1 MLREALE
8 RMPHAGR
15 MQLIGE
21 ILSADER
28 EIRCLARDHRGPSYP
43 LRLGGRLFCCA
54 LVELGAQAAAAH
66 TSLFGIAA
74 AHTGFV
80 LSLSGVVIGPDL
92 APSDAPPS
100 EAPPSDAP
108 LAIRAEHLDSLDAR
122 ALYRFEVTGGEA
134 RLVAGD
140 VLLGMQRSAA

>member
-8 RMPHAGR
+8 RMPHSGR

-28 EIRCLARDHRGPSYP
+28 EIRCLARDHRDPSYP
-43 LRLGGRLFCCA
+43 LRLGGRLYACA

-66 TSLFGIAA
+66 TSLFGVAA
-74 AHTGFV
+74 AHTGLV
-80 LSLSGVVIGPDL
+80 LSLTGVVIG
-92 APSDAPPS
+92 SDIVR
-100 EAPPSDAP
+100 SDAP
-108 LAIRAEHLDSLDAR
+108 LMIRAELLESLDAR
-122 ALYRFEVTGGEA
+122 ALYRFEISGGND

-140 VLLGMQRSAA
+140 VLLGMQRIAE